1 MISERSRVTNGR
13 NKSQV
18 GEMDLEI
25 TKSGEVRDQQ
35 TSYDITYMW
44 DLKKWYKWTYLQNRN
59 RFVDIENLCY
69 QSGGGINKEFGIRWY
84 TLLDIK

>member
-25 TKSGEVRDQQ
+25 TKLGEVRDQQ

-44 DLKKWYKWTYLQNRN
+44 DLKK
-59 RFVDIENLCY
+59 
-69 QSGGGINKEFGIRWY
+69 
-84 TLLDIK
+84 